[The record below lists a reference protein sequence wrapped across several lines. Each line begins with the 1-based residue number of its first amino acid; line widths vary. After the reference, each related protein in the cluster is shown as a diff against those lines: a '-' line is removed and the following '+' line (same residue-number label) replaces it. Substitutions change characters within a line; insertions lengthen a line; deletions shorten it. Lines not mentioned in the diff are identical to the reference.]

1 MYLHVYSISLFA
13 DSPALGWVSGTEYTV
28 VAGAGH
34 LGQGCTNTQGRRL
47 GPMFPPHVTGPRIVM

>member
-1 MYLHVYSISLFA
+1 MYFISLFA

-34 LGQGCTNTQGRRL
+34 LGQGCTSTQARGQRRL